1 MTLNIIIAKEG
12 AKARTK
18 ATKEAKTRQ
27 KKAQQK
33 AKDKLMD
40 EKKTQKLKREGA
52 TLQKQVDKMSDN
64 RMATVLANP
73 NEFSKEEVK
82 IAKAKFKLENVSGK
96 EGPKPRPKSVPKP
109 KSKPKSTPRGLTA
122 GSDPETGATRG
133 FEKYIPDDLLKPKGM
148 PYHQKMFILKYGPN
162 GKKMAY
168 GGMSGGKRHMYVA
181 GGSVKDNPG
190 LIALGK
196 ASPKAFKN
204 ITGKDPSGN

>member
-12 AKARTK
+12 AKAQTK
-18 ATKEAKTRQ
+18 ATKEAEIRK
-27 KKAQQK
+27 KKARLTAYNK
-33 AKDKLMD
+33 RRD
-40 EKKTQKLKREGA
+40 ELKTQKLKREGA

-64 RMATVLANP
+64 KMATVLANP

-82 IAKAKFKLENVSGK
+82 IAKAKLSLEKVRADKG
-96 EGPKPRPKSVPKP
+96 P
-109 KSKPKSTPRGLTA
+109 KSKSQVRELTA
-122 GSDPETGATRG
+122 GSDSKTGATRG
-133 FEKYIPDDLLKPKGM
+133 FG
-148 PYHQKMFILKYGPN
+148 
-162 GKKMAY
+162 MAY

-190 LIALGK
+190 LAALGK